1 MISKAFITLR
11 TFIKM
16 NIPPFEFPHLQRLEF
31 ALKTAIGALNII
43 YNYHLYILFHPRK
56 Y

>member
-1 MISKAFITLR
+1 
-11 TFIKM
+11 M

-31 ALKTAIGALNII
+31 ALKTTIGALNIV

-56 Y
+56 YKTCSPLSLQDIK